1 MADKFGHI
9 KRNRQDKVRNWT
21 PGSPTVVSAGGV
33 DGFVIQ
39 EFDCHI
45 SLSGQIRYTKN
56 VKLNIVLFEREFV
69 ILAADFYVKKI
80 KNAIFQSD
88 GNKISPEIARRRILR
103 SANWIES
110 NHSYGDCS
118 NFPLYSELNFKI
130 NFGHVFM
137 GYPFLRSSIGLPT
150 TFSQKI
156 KINIE

>member
-9 KRNRQDKVRNWT
+9 KENRQDKVRNWT
-21 PGSPTVVSAGGV
+21 PHGSPAVASAGGV

-45 SLSGQIRYTKN
+45 SLSGRVRYTKK
-56 VKLNIVLFEREFV
+56 VKLNIVLFEREFL

-80 KNAIFQSD
+80 KTAIFQS
-88 GNKISPEIARRRILR
+88 GENKISPQIAKRRILQ
-103 SANWIES
+103 SAKWIES
-110 NHSYGDCS
+110 NHLYGDCS

-137 GYPFLRSSIGLPT
+137 GYPLLRSLIGLPT
-150 TFSQKI
+150 TFSQQIFLNK
-156 KINIE
+156 